1 MIGIGGLGRSGKDT
15 LAECLAK
22 IISEE
27 LNVEVRTFS
36 FADEIKKQSDSFLKE
51 NYNISAFTE
60 KTEEKNIIRDFLVCH
75 GETMKSIYGKTIW
88 ANIVIKSIKES
99 GKKIFPIIPDVRFD
113 FETEAIKKED
123 GAIIHINKIG
133 NQPPNEIELKNDPLV
148 AESADIKHS
157 WPVYEPN
164 QMHECMGHAHI
175 LWEMLKDSNLEI
187 WKKIYC

>member
-1 MIGIGGLGRSGKDT
+1 MIGIGGLARSGKDT

-99 GKKIFPIIPDVRFD
+99 GKKIFPIIGY
-113 FETEAIKKED
+113 TI
-123 GAIIHINKIG
+123 
-133 NQPPNEIELKNDPLV
+133 
-148 AESADIKHS
+148 
-157 WPVYEPN
+157 
-164 QMHECMGHAHI
+164 
-175 LWEMLKDSNLEI
+175 
-187 WKKIYC
+187 